1 MQRFCPCGRH
11 LPGEELHWSYHLTK
25 RGMVFEG
32 KLRMH
37 HIGPGL
43 QRTSQLH
50 HPQTRLLTTSPVRL
64 LTLTKPYVQRE
75 VHGEPATTLL
85 SKSSQ
90 NSDLLGGREVTHLSL
105 KQDEFNIFHQRC
117 KQLHV
122 RNEVRRKHIGRGAE
136 HQAAVGGPA
145 THDTTTP
152 SAPTA
157 ANSIVARASSW
168 EAPNTSPPT
177 PSRCRSATRRRAAAV
192 PAAAPKPRATGSH
205 PSTTTR
211 PISGKAQTTPTAR
224 CLELNPRMNISPRP
238 EWEGRPQR
246 ASIR

>member
-1 MQRFCPCGRH
+1 MDRWSVSHAPRVNRWSAPYTVPSNL
-11 LPGEELHWSYHLTK
+11 LPPRSIASRIHAALLSMRTPPP
-25 RGMVFEG
+25 RGGTSLVLPSHQTRDGIEG

-50 HPQTRLLTTSPVRL
+50 HPQTCLLTTSPVRL

-136 HQAAVGGPA
+136 QQAAVGGPA

-177 PSRCRSATRRRAAAV
+177 PSRCR
-192 PAAAPKPRATGSH
+192 
-205 PSTTTR
+205 
-211 PISGKAQTTPTAR
+211 
-224 CLELNPRMNISPRP
+224 
-238 EWEGRPQR
+238 
-246 ASIR
+246 